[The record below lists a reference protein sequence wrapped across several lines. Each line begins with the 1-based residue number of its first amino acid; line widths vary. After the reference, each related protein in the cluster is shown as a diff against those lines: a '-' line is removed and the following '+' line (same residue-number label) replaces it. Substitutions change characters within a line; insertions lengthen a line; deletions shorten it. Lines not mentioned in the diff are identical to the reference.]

1 MAGDFTSVPLRSGDR
16 WTAARM
22 QQGRVMLD
30 TDWNLTID
38 GAAAVAR
45 ELARD
50 AIGPYGVLTGSS
62 AFEVTVGADG
72 SVHVGAGS
80 IWVDGLL
87 AVNPADLDI
96 STQAEIEPTVVGNA
110 AIYLDVF
117 VEEVQAA
124 EDPDDLLDPALGG
137 VDTTTR
143 TRVGWRVH
151 SVATDATTC
160 ATAAAV
166 LPAGSSTGLLDVVQT
181 AVPVPPDPCAPPDDP
196 RVRLPDGLLRIE
208 VLDSGTEAT
217 ARFGWSY
224 DDGSSAV
231 AATVSG
237 STVTCAPSPS
247 VEFAPGD
254 LVEIST
260 LARRADRRDTGALFS
275 VANVAPDASGD
286 VATLSAPSPLTGN
299 PPGTCLRRWDGETV
313 GAVAAIPLT
322 LGGIDVGIA
331 FSAHPGDYLAGDWW
345 GVRLR
350 GSAGDAVETRTDAP
364 PDGVAHSPVLLGV
377 VNTSTHVVL
386 SDCRPTYTPL
396 TELDRGTT
404 CTVTAF
410 PGDDVQA
417 AVSGLP
423 ATGGELCLAAGT
435 FALPAPLLLANLQR
449 VVVTGVGPAT
459 VLQAPGHESVIRA
472 QDCADIEIRDL
483 RVEASQPTATAPGEK
498 FLLGALTFQGCQGIK
513 VRDCQ
518 IWCPDSSGR
527 AQSGVYV
534 TPGLAGEA
542 SDDVVLSGNSLEIG
556 DQQVGILVVS
566 TPTVAIHDNTIEL
579 AAVPAA
585 LKARPLRLVADEL
598 AKYVAAHLELNV
610 TPAPST
616 PAGTKAA
623 PKTAV
628 KKAAAKKTVAKK
640 TAAKKTVAA
649 AAKRATR
656 ARAAVVERI
665 TVGGSRILNLPG
677 NASAA
682 IGGGTPVQRLATDW
696 AAQATPAQLAAASS
710 PRAAFARFA
719 MRAAVDPNALAIS
732 RASLGFIR
740 DSLLSSRAIG
750 QGIVVAG
757 SVAERVD
764 IRDNLVA
771 QTIQGVHVGLG
782 VGRTDVSAG
791 QVSVSRNTV
800 TNLVPYFWQR
810 SRHAYYVGSFSSL
823 TMTDNHAQLTYSG
836 GAQALKLLRVN
847 SGMEAVRIWGRI
859 GTYLQVRGVDASGGY
874 RTAVVV
880 NESTAGAVPTG
891 LHYVSDVFNNGG
903 GTGVVA
909 PQWVLRDRCLP

>member
-22 QQGRVMLD
+22 QQGRVLLD

-50 AIGPYGVLTGSS
+50 AIGPYGVLTGSN
-62 AFEVTVGADG
+62 AFAVTVDADG
-72 SVHVGAGS
+72 SVHVAPGS

-96 STQAEIEPTVVGNA
+96 STQPEIEPTVVGNA
-110 AIYLDVF
+110 AVYLDVF

-124 EDPDDLLDPALGG
+124 EDPDELLDPALGG

-166 LPAGSSTGLLDVVQT
+166 LPAGSSSGRLDVVQT
-181 AVPVPPDPCAPPDDP
+181 AVPAPPDPCAPPDDP

-208 VLDSGTEAT
+208 VLDSGTETT

-231 AATVSG
+231 AATVAG

-254 LVEIST
+254 LVEVST
-260 LARRADRRDTGALFS
+260 LARRADRRDTGPLFS

-286 VATLSAPSPLTGN
+286 VITLSAPSPLTGN

-331 FSAHPGDYLAGDWW
+331 FSAHPGEYLAGDWW

-350 GSAGDAVETRTDAP
+350 GSAGDAVETRTDAA

-417 AVSGLP
+417 AIGRLP

-435 FALPAPLLLANLQR
+435 FVLPAPLLLANLQR

-459 VLQAPGHESVIRA
+459 VLQAPGHESVVRA

-498 FLLGALTFQGCQGIK
+498 FLLGALTFQGCQGIT

-534 TPGLAGEA
+534 TPGAAGEV
-542 SDDVVLSGNSLEIG
+542 SDDVVLIGNSLEIG

-566 TPTVAIHDNTIEL
+566 TATISIHDNTIDL
-579 AAVPAA
+579 AAVPVA

-598 AKYVAAHLELNV
+598 ARYVSAHLELDVN
-610 TPAPST
+610 PAPPT
-616 PAGTKAA
+616 PGKAA
-623 PKTAV
+623 AKAPAKTAA
-628 KKAAAKKTVAKK
+628 KKTAAKKTV
-640 TAAKKTVAA
+640 AKKTVAA

-656 ARAAVVERI
+656 AKAVVVQQI
-665 TVGGSRILNLPG
+665 TASGSRILNLPG

-696 AAQATPAQLAAASS
+696 AAQATQAQLAAASS

-719 MRAAVDPNALAIS
+719 MRAAVDPNALTIS

-757 SVAERVD
+757 SVAARVD
-764 IRDNLVA
+764 IHDNVVT

-782 VGRTDVSAG
+782 AGRTDLSAG

-810 SRHAYYVGSFSSL
+810 SRHAYYVGSFTSL

-836 GAQALKLLRVN
+836 GVQALKLLRVN

-880 NESTAGAVPTG
+880 NEITAGAVPAG
-891 LHYVSDVFNNGG
+891 LHYVADVFNGGG
-903 GTGVVA
+903 GTGLVA
-909 PQWVLRDRCLP
+909 PQWVLRERCLP